1 VAPTWPFARAGLLPA
16 CHSWPFMLAI
26 PHWIAWPQLR
36 ASRLYAPQIHPVR
49 SHSMP
54 TIHTARTEAVDGLR
68 RRLALTLIGAAG
80 LGAALPSHAGL
91 IEWLHGAPPPRP
103 KAPPPA
109 QVARVSHADGLAP
122 DPQVEGFLR
131 ALASAVMARDGKPM
145 LPRLAD
151 RYTIDDLPSGFK
163 AADLF
168 VQAVEQIPGADEI
181 IVRSITVQGG
191 VRIAQTEFRY
201 PKAVV
206 KSYGFRFNAE
216 GQLLASDLFKLQRRD
231 HGA

>member
-1 VAPTWPFARAGLLPA
+1 MRRKSALGRGHRFR
-16 CHSWPFMLAI
+16 PFMPAD
-26 PHWIAWPQLR
+26 PHRIAWLHVR
-36 ASRLYAPQIHPVR
+36 VVRLYAAPIHSVR
-49 SHSMP
+49 SYSMP
-54 TIHTARTEAVDGLR
+54 TIHKTRADDVTGSR
-68 RRLALTLIGAAG
+68 RRWAMALIGAAG
-80 LGAALPSHAGL
+80 LGAGLPSHAGL
-91 IEWLHGAPPPRP
+91 IEWLHGSPPPRP
-103 KAPPPA
+103 RAPPPA

-231 HGA
+231 HGE